1 MPRFQYRRIHIPT
14 GQENLMECDATDRRI
29 FLEWINAWNHNDG
42 SWLYLA
48 TIRLNSK
55 MHLTNMKLVKVIKK
69 VTVT

>member
-1 MPRFQYRRIHIPT
+1 MPRFQYRRIHTPT

-29 FLEWINAWNHNDG
+29 FLEWVNAWNHNDG

-48 TIRLNSK
+48 TVKAFVEPRP
-55 MHLTNMKLVKVIKK
+55 TNIKVVKVIKE